1 MDRPARLRSLLS
13 AVLTDAE
20 PDERLNALTSL
31 RRELDAT
38 ETELAADALH
48 AGMSWSQIG
57 AALGVSKQ
65 AAHRRH
71 SHGVALLDRAAETQ
85 HRGSRAIVSSE
96 ARRAVRIARAEAAA
110 VGDTQVGT
118 EHLLLG
124 LLQCGDAKTA
134 RVLARLG
141 VTVSLARQ
149 AAQPTVEVKP
159 HEVGFAAEVQNGQVL
174 GEVASDL
181 SSPSPGRARPSA
193 VVSPLAR
200 RVLERALTPAA
211 PGEPGSL
218 SALDLLGALL
228 RHDHGGATRTLAAL
242 GVEAQNVQ
250 DEIARLDQ
258 VSQTPSVARA
268 RPDERRPA
276 RSRPG

>member
-1 MDRPARLRSLLS
+1 MDPPARLRSLLES
-13 AVLTDAE
+13 VLAGAE
-20 PDERLNALTSL
+20 PAERLSALASL
-31 RRELDAT
+31 RLELGTT

-71 SHGVALLDRAAETQ
+71 SHGVALLDQAAETQ

-110 VGDTQVGT
+110 VGEGKVGT

-124 LLQCGDAKTA
+124 LLQCGDPKTVQ
-134 RVLARLG
+134 VLERLG
-141 VTVSLARQ
+141 VTAPLARQ
-149 AAQPTVEVKP
+149 AAQPTVEVKLD
-159 HEVGFAAEVQNGQVL
+159 EAGFAVGVSN
-174 GEVASDL
+174 GEVVGDVPPDL
-181 SSPSPGRARPSA
+181 SPLAQDRARPSA

-211 PGEPGSL
+211 P
-218 SALDLLGALL
+218 
-228 RHDHGGATRTLAAL
+228 
-242 GVEAQNVQ
+242 
-250 DEIARLDQ
+250 
-258 VSQTPSVARA
+258 
-268 RPDERRPA
+268 
-276 RSRPG
+276 

>member
-13 AVLTDAE
+13 TVLTGAE
-20 PDERLNALTSL
+20 PGERLSALASL
-31 RRELDAT
+31 RQELDTA
-38 ETELAADALH
+38 ETELAAEALH
-48 AGMSWSQIG
+48 AGLSWSQIG

-71 SHGVALLDRAAETQ
+71 SHGVALLDQAAETR

-110 VGDTQVGT
+110 VGEGKVGT

-124 LLQCGDAKTA
+124 LLQCGDVKTVQ
-134 RVLARLG
+134 VLERLG

-159 HEVGFAAEVQNGQVL
+159 HEAGFAAGGGN
-174 GEVASDL
+174 GEVVGDVPPDL
-181 SSPSPGRARPSA
+181 SPLAENRVRPSA

-200 RVLERALTPAA
+200 RVLERALTPAS
-211 PGEPGSL
+211 GEPGTL
-218 SALDLLGALL
+218 TALDLLQALL
-228 RHDHGGATRTLAAL
+228 RYDNGGATRTLAAL
-242 GVEAQNVQ
+242 GVEAQQVQ
-250 DEIARLDQ
+250 DEIARLDEL
-258 VSQTPSVARA
+258 SQTPSAYRV
-268 RPDERRPA
+268 RRGAQRQA
-276 RSRPG
+276 RSRPV